1 MKYYDRV
8 RLIRD
13 SDYYRENQLKAGDEG
28 EIIFPEIRDNTFY
41 VRSEMG
47 DERGS
52 YNFCDI
58 KIKDLELVKVGW
70 ITDED
75 LKEEILDNRWWCKVE
90 DGYITNLNGERK
102 NKIPYDYDS

>member
-1 MKYYDRV
+1 MGNWGVPHWQEDEMKYYDRV

-41 VRSEMG
+41 VRFEMG
-47 DERGS
+47 DEWGS

-58 KIKDLELVKVGW
+58 KIEDLELVKVGW
-70 ITDED
+70 ITNED
-75 LKEEILDNRWWCKVE
+75 LKEEILITAGGARWKT
-90 DGYITNLNGERK
+90 DILR
-102 NKIPYDYDS
+102 I

>member
-1 MKYYDRV
+1 MRF
-8 RLIRD
+8 
-13 SDYYRENQLKAGDEG
+13 
-28 EIIFPEIRDNTFY
+28 EI
-41 VRSEMG
+41 G

-58 KIKDLELVKVGW
+58 KIEDLELVKVGW

-90 DGYITNLNGERK
+90 DGYITNLNGERE